1 MTGGPLFLHKINLS
15 DDSTFPARTGCR
27 LFVERTLLDE
37 ILPMGCLRDLHA
49 IVENPLRVKSE
60 GGVIRVAARLV
71 TAIVDH
77 RFDHRFD
84 HVVDQNRGVHASS
97 CPPAILFQDEKLKP
111 APLLSPG
118 RSPDQKRG
126 HWESAD
132 QNSQRCFASNSLRHG
147 HRESECDHRELRR
160 FFERCMRRLQQV

>member
-15 DDSTFPARTGCR
+15 DDSTSPARIGCR
-27 LFVERTLLDE
+27 PFVERTLLDE

-84 HVVDQNRGVHASS
+84 HVVDQG
-97 CPPAILFQDEKLKP
+97 
-111 APLLSPG
+111 
-118 RSPDQKRG
+118 
-126 HWESAD
+126 
-132 QNSQRCFASNSLRHG
+132 
-147 HRESECDHRELRR
+147 
-160 FFERCMRRLQQV
+160 